1 MFNNSK
7 LNNNDSI
14 LYNKIL
20 SLSRNKLF
28 YNKLNLLDNMDNR
41 INLIFLHISFL
52 FIRVKNIDKN
62 QNYKLFSQRIFD
74 LIFKKI
80 ELNLREIGH
89 GDVMVN
95 KKMKLLVKYFYSIL
109 FDCENYRDKKLSE
122 KISIMN
128 KYLTLNNVNKGHNTN
143 DIVKYFNKYEA
154 FCLDLS
160 SDRVLKGELN
170 FYI

>member
-1 MFNNSK
+1 MFNNFK
-7 LNNNDSI
+7 QNNNDNI
-14 LYNKIL
+14 VYNKIL

-28 YNKLNLLDNMDNR
+28 YNKLNLLDTMDNR

-52 FIRVKNIDKN
+52 FIKVKNIDEN
-62 QNYKLFSQRIFD
+62 QPYKLFSQRIFD

-109 FDCENYRDKKLSE
+109 YDCENYRDKKSSE
-122 KISIMN
+122 KNLIIN
-128 KYLTLNNVNKGHNTN
+128 KYLALNNINKDHITD
-143 DIVKYFNKYEA
+143 DIVKYFDKYEA

-160 SDRVLKGELN
+160 SDSVLKGEIN
-170 FYI
+170 FNI

>member
-1 MFNNSK
+1 MFNNTK
-7 LNNNDSI
+7 LNKYDNI

-28 YNKLNLLDNMDNR
+28 YSKLNLLDTMDNR
-41 INLIFLHISFL
+41 INLIFIHISFL
-52 FIRVKNIDKN
+52 FIKVKNIDKN

-74 LIFKKI
+74 LVFSKV

-128 KYLTLNNVNKGHNTN
+128 KYLTLNNNNKSHNTN
-143 DIVKYFNKYEA
+143 GIVKYFNKYEA

-160 SDRVLKGELN
+160 SDSVLKGDLN
-170 FYI
+170 FNI

>member
-7 LNNNDSI
+7 LNKNDNI

-28 YNKLNLLDNMDNR
+28 YSKLNLLDTMDNR
-41 INLIFLHISFL
+41 INLIFIHISFL
-52 FIRVKNIDKN
+52 FIKVKNIDKN

-74 LIFKKI
+74 LIFRKV

-122 KISIMN
+122 KISVMN
-128 KYLTLNNVNKGHNTN
+128 KYLTLNNSNKSLNTKG
-143 DIVKYFNKYEA
+143 IVKYFNKYEA

-160 SDRVLKGELN
+160 SDCVLKGDLN
-170 FYI
+170 FNI